1 MIVKAHGFT
10 STTVIGKMFKM
21 MLKNLAKQGDVG
33 LLLAGLI

>member
-1 MIVKAHGFT
+1 MIDKAHGIT
-10 STTVIGKMFKM
+10 SSTVLGKMSKM